1 MKTQYIAPEL
11 MLKAFNCAH
20 CHVYAKQEWSVMVCS
35 KENHNTNHFLNFK
48 VDDFMVSFCTSCGG
62 NTIWK
67 GANIIFPFSTIVE
80 PANLDLPLDIREDYN
95 EASNVL
101 NLSPRSSAALLRL
114 AIQKL
119 CKHLGE
125 PGENIN
131 ADIKSLVKKGLPPKV
146 QEALDTVRVIGN
158 ESVHPGELN
167 LNDNREIAN
176 TLFKLVNFIA
186 TKLISE
192 PKEIDEMYNSLPQGN
207 LDAIQNR
214 DSKNK

>member
-1 MKTQYIAPEL
+1 MKAQYIPPQL
-11 MLKAFNCAH
+11 SLKAFNCPH
-20 CHVYAKQEWSVMVCS
+20 CHVYAKQDWSQMQCAQKITAGNSHIFS
-35 KENHNTNHFLNFK
+35 KKEFN
-48 VDDFMVSFCTSCGG
+48 VSYCTSCYG

-67 GANIIFPFSTIVE
+67 DDNIIYPQNTIVE
-80 PANLDLPLDIREDYN
+80 PANLDLPDDIINDYN
-95 EASNVL
+95 EAANVL

-158 ESVHPGELN
+158 ECVHPGEIN

-176 TLFKLVNFIA
+176 RLFKLVNFIA

-192 PKEIDEMYNSLPQGN
+192 PREIDELYGSLPESK
-207 LDAIQNR
+207 LDGINAR
-214 DSKNK
+214 DKK